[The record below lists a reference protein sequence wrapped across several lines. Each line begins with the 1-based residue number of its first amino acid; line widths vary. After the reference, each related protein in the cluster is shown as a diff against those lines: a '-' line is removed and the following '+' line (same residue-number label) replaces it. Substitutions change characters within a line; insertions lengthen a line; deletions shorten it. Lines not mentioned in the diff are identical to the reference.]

1 MRQGGRLDF
10 ERPDPERVAGLEFA
24 QVVRVVQHPG
34 PVERE
39 DRIERAGQREQ
50 WKRGR
55 RIVAQCAG
63 PEQRVEVGAMV
74 GVAVADEHGI
84 DLLGQEE
91 PEQPG
96 QHRVARIDQ
105 QPESVV
111 LEQIAAAGFVRRGPR
126 AAAADD
132 AQFHG
137 QSARPSLAAIVA
149 ASTRPATPNLARIRE
164 TWTPAVLSLMNS
176 SSPICR
182 LVRPATTSRSTSSS
196 RAVSS

>member
-1 MRQGGRLDF
+1 MRQGGRLDRQ
-10 ERPDPERVAGLEFA
+10 RPDPECVAGLELA

-39 DRIERAGQREQ
+39 DRIERAGQCEQ
-50 WKRGR
+50 RKRR
-55 RIVAQCAG
+55 CRIVAQCPS
-63 PEQRVEVGAMV
+63 PEQRVEVGAVV
-74 GVAVADEHGI
+74 GMAVADEHGI
-84 DLLGQEE
+84 DLGGRQE

-96 QHRVARIDQ
+96 QHCVAGIDQ
-105 QPESVV
+105 QPEPVV
-111 LEQIAAAGFVRRGPR
+111 LEQVAAAGFARRGPR
-126 AAAADD
+126 AAATDD
-132 AQFHG
+132 AQLHG
-137 QSARPSLAAIVA
+137 QSVMPSLAAIVA